1 MSIQSQMKA
10 SGVAEVIVV
19 LKDSQSTGLKLK
31 KKAPE
36 VTSLSHHF
44 TRSALSMDAALI
56 AALSGKSRASS
67 AAAHGTST
75 AKKNPPVMRYYPHLG
90 IMYGSVD
97 REGLASLRT
106 ENAVSNIHAAPQFR
120 LIRPVSISKPT
131 KLASANKVTWGIK
144 RLGVDKL
151 WTMGLSGAGVRVGHL
166 DTGIDA
172 SHPALKGAL
181 FAFAEFNRLGVQIQG
196 AKPRDSGDH
205 GTHTAGTIAARTV
218 NGISFG
224 VAPGCQLASALVIE
238 GGNVIARVL
247 AGLDW
252 AIGQNVRV
260 LSMSLGLVG
269 ARDDFRPII
278 KIMRKSGILPVIAIG
293 NEGPGTSRYP
303 GNYPESLSVGAID
316 ENDDIADFSSSQKFL
331 RKLEPI
337 VPDLIGPGVD
347 VLSCIPK
354 GEYVLSSGSS
364 MATPHIAG
372 LAALLFEAFPKAT
385 PLQIEQAIAAS
396 CKLPKS
402 ISPERGNLGIPS
414 GPLAHAWLTKNVAAK
429 VSKKIA
435 RKPG

>member
-31 KKAPE
+31 QKAPE

-56 AALSGKSRASS
+56 AELNGKNKAPK
-67 AAAHGTST
+67 AAARGIST
-75 AKKNPPVMRYYPHLG
+75 TKKNPPVMRYYPHLG
-90 IMYGSVD
+90 IMYGAVD
-97 REGLASLRT
+97 RAGLASLRT
-106 ENAVSNIHAAPQFR
+106 ENAVSNVHSAPQFR
-120 LIRPVSISKPT
+120 LIRPVSVSRPT

-151 WTMGLSGAGVRVGHL
+151 WAMGLSGAGVRVGHL

-181 FAFAEFNRLGVQIQG
+181 FAFAEFNRLGIQIQG
-196 AKPRDSGDH
+196 AKPRDSDDH

-269 ARDDFRPII
+269 SRDDFRPII

-316 ENDDIADFSSSQKFL
+316 ENDNIADFSSSQKFL
-331 RKLEPI
+331 RKVEPV
-337 VPDLIGPGVD
+337 VPDIIGPGVD
-347 VLSCIPK
+347 VLSCIPN
-354 GEYVLSSGSS
+354 GEYVLSNGTS

-385 PLQIEQAIAAS
+385 PLQIEQAIMAS
-396 CKLPKS
+396 CKRPTG
-402 ISPERGNLGIPS
+402 ISSERGNRGVPN
-414 GPLAHAWLTKNVAAK
+414 GTLAHAWLTKNVAAK
-429 VSKKIA
+429 ASKKLA
-435 RKPG
+435 RKPR